1 MPRWKELPEELD
13 PQIRDFAAHMRR
25 LVDRSGLTVSEVA
38 DRTGYSRSSWER
50 YLNGRLMPSRE
61 SVVAFAEVTGAL
73 DDQLMTEWS
82 AADRAWS
89 RAELRN
95 RSALRALRAAQ
106 PDPDDPP
113 ASEPG
118 RQGRGLRGVLG
129 RGRGRGEEIP
139 GAGETAGRG
148 GTGGAGRGAERPV
161 HPDATERSAVRPGP
175 PPPPERRATGAAGEG
190 DAGAR
195 PGAGAGAGAVTAEE
209 AGRGSDTGGDA
220 GADAGTDTGNNTG
233 SNTRSSTGS
242 DTYSSTGSDTRSNT
256 GSNTGHSTLSSTGSD
271 TGSDTGHSAG
281 SKAADPAARD
291 TDETTKLRALSRP
304 TPPPAPEPAGETAR
318 TRPISTA
325 PAPAPPAAA
334 PARKNWPLRR
344 VLLAGLVT
352 LLLTGSV
359 VGVVYVGH
367 GLIADP
373 GVEEQQKPRGGPKPE
388 SGPAGKSSGS
398 GSGAESPSETA
409 ELPEG
414 VECQGDDC
422 TGKDA
427 DEMGCGGDF
436 ARTTTQTTIGDMV
449 LEIRYSEPCQAAW
462 ARITAAEPGS
472 TVTALAEV
480 PGEEPVRED
489 SSAGTTEGYTA
500 MVVAEELEA
509 VRACAELPDGTAAC
523 TKGTLPS

>member
-13 PQIRDFAAHMRR
+13 PQIRDFAAHLRR

-61 SVVAFAEVTGAL
+61 SVVAFAEVTGAR

-82 AADRAWS
+82 VADRAWS

-95 RSALRALRAAQ
+95 ESALRALRAAR
-106 PDPDDPP
+106 PDSDAPP

-139 GAGETAGRG
+139 GAGETAPLG
-148 GTGGAGRGAERPV
+148 GTGGAPRGAERPV

-190 DAGAR
+190 DAGTGVGER
-195 PGAGAGAGAVTAEE
+195 TGAGIGAGIGAAAAKG
-209 AGRGSDTGGDA
+209 AGLGSDTGGDDGSGT
-220 GADAGTDTGNNTG
+220 GADAGGN
-233 SNTRSSTGS
+233 
-242 DTYSSTGSDTRSNT
+242 
-256 GSNTGHSTLSSTGSD
+256 
-271 TGSDTGHSAG
+271 AG
-281 SKAADPAARD
+281 RNAKSHAIDPAARD

-352 LLLTGSV
+352 LLLAGSG

-367 GLIADP
+367 GLISDP
-373 GVEEQQKPRGGPKPE
+373 GVEEQQKPRGGPEPD
-388 SGPAGKSSGS
+388 SSPAGKSSGS

-436 ARTTTQTTIGDMV
+436 ARTTTETTIGDMV
-449 LEIRYSEPCQAAW
+449 LEIRYSEPCKAAW

-489 SSAGTTEGYTA
+489 SSAGTSEGYTA
-500 MVVAEELEA
+500 MVVAEELDA

>member
-1 MPRWKELPEELD
+1 MARWKELPEELD

-61 SVVAFAEVTGAL
+61 SVVAFAEVTGAR

-95 RSALRALRAAQ
+95 RSALRALRAAE
-106 PDPDDPP
+106 PGPDDPQDP
-113 ASEPG
+113 EPG

-129 RGRGRGEEIP
+129 RGRGRGEETP
-139 GAGETAGRG
+139 GAGETARL
-148 GTGGAGRGAERPV
+148 GGAGGAAQGAERPV

-175 PPPPERRATGAAGEG
+175 PPPPERRATRAAGEG
-190 DAGAR
+190 DAGAGT
-195 PGAGAGAGAVTAEE
+195 GAGERTAAAAGVGRGAEAGAD
-209 AGRGSDTGGDA
+209 S
-220 GADAGTDTGNNTG
+220 GADAGTDAGG
-233 SNTRSSTGS
+233 E
-242 DTYSSTGSDTRSNT
+242 
-256 GSNTGHSTLSSTGSD
+256 
-271 TGSDTGHSAG
+271 AG
-281 SKAADPAARD
+281 SSAVDPAARD
-291 TDETTKLRALSRP
+291 ADETTKLRALSRP
-304 TPPPAPEPAGETAR
+304 TPPPAPEPAGETAP

-334 PARKNWPLRR
+334 PPRKNWPLRR

-352 LLLTGSV
+352 LLLTGGGA
-359 VGVVYVGH
+359 GVVYVGH
-367 GLIADP
+367 GLISDP
-373 GVEEQQKPRGGPKPE
+373 GVEEQQKPRGGPPPG
-388 SGPAGKSSGS
+388 SGPTGKTSGPGSGS
-398 GSGAESPSETA
+398 GSPSGSA

-414 VECQGDDC
+414 VECRGDGC

-427 DEMGCGGDF
+427 DEMGCGGES
-436 ARTTTQTTIGDMV
+436 ARTTTETTIGDMV

-489 SSAGTTEGYTA
+489 SSAGTSEGYTA
-500 MVVAEELEA
+500 MVVAEELDT